1 MNNSVARKPARSIAF
16 VTTIADTQWHFL
28 QGQNRYLRE
37 QGFELHAIAAPGP
50 RLQQLVERDGVTAH
64 GVPMSR
70 RIQPL
75 RDAVAVWRL
84 FRLLRSLRPDVVHV
98 STPKAALL
106 GAIAAWAA
114 RAPARVF
121 LVRGLSFDGATG
133 WKRKGLALLER
144 LTSALC
150 HRTLYVSRSCADL
163 AASAGMRRAD
173 HASMPASGMSNGIDA
188 RRFDPRTVAPAIFPD
203 LDAAEADAR
212 PVIGFTGRLARDK
225 GIDLLAAAWRTIRQA
240 HPQAVLL
247 LVGDWDASRPVAA
260 EVRRELE
267 ADPRVHITGFVA
279 DPAPWYR
286 AMTVFAFPSRRGEGF
301 PNAPMEAAAM
311 ELPVVATQA
320 VGNVD
325 AVIDGVTG
333 ALVPYGDPAA
343 LAAAIT
349 DYLHRPELRRRHGRA
364 GRQRVLREFRQER
377 VWRAMLDELEEL
389 LVDRGVVAQP
399 LAPDCLWQGEAA

>member
-1 MNNSVARKPARSIAF
+1 MNDSMARKPARRIAF
-16 VTTIADTQWHFL
+16 VTTIADTQWHFM
-28 QGQNRYLRE
+28 QGQNRYLSK

-133 WKRKGLALLER
+133 WKRKGLSLLER
-144 LTSALC
+144 LTSVLC
-150 HRTLYVSRSCADL
+150 HRTLFVSRSCADL
-163 AASAGMRRAD
+163 AASAGMRSAD
-173 HASMPASGMSNGIDA
+173 FASVPASGMSNGIDA
-188 RRFDPRTVAPAIFPD
+188 RRFDPRAVPPAVIPG
-203 LDAAEADAR
+203 LDAVESEAR

-247 LVGDWDASRPVAA
+247 LVGDWDATQPVAA

-267 ADPRVHITGFVA
+267 TDPRVHITGFVA
-279 DPAPWYR
+279 DTAPWYR
-286 AMTVFAFPSRRGEGF
+286 AMTVFAFPSRREGF

-333 ALVPYGDPAA
+333 ALVPHGDPAV
-343 LAAAIT
+343 LAADISN
-349 DYLHRPELRRRHGRA
+349 YLCRPELRRRHGRA

-377 VWRAMLDELEEL
+377 VWQSMLNEFEALLDE
-389 LVDRGVVAQP
+389 RGTSCEP
-399 LAPDCLWQGEAA
+399 LPRCVLQGEAA